1 MRIMNASEIRKFWC
15 DSCTNYPLQKKQE
28 LLYPKIAMQFK
39 IKTRALY
46 NMTFLYGIF
55 SGTLDIPFLG
65 VGEKTEK
72 IME

>member
-1 MRIMNASEIRKFWC
+1 
-15 DSCTNYPLQKKQE
+15 
-28 LLYPKIAMQFK
+28 MQFK

-46 NMTFLYGIF
+46 NMSFLYGIF